1 MNEFEIIE
9 IRNKD
14 LETLVDNNIRTL
26 AVYNFSWTVY
36 NNWHQQPQ
44 LNQVAQTTEHIQCN
58 NLQGMRQR
66 ERQKE
71 RERAMYLCYKREPV
85 SAIVL
90 RKKVYK
96 GNWHLASSKR

>member
-26 AVYNFSWTVY
+26 AVYNFAWTVY
-36 NNWHQQPQ
+36 NWHQQPQ

-71 RERAMYLCYKREPV
+71 RESNVSLLQTRACV
-85 SAIVL
+85 CDCS
-90 RKKVYK
+90 KKESIQ
-96 GNWHLASSKR
+96 G